1 LSELHSEK
9 NSFAVK
15 LRHGAQRYECTIN
28 GEVVILSGRD
38 QGIAPGQYAVFY
50 DGDVCVGSAVI
61 TQ

>member
-1 LSELHSEK
+1 MEDRQDERK
-9 NSFAVK
+9 IIV
-15 LRHGAQRYECTIN
+15 T
-28 GEVVILSGRD
+28 LSGRD